1 MSGRRQALGRSG
13 NWSVD
18 RLVRLACSPDPDEP
32 PTRPRRV
39 ALAPRAAVVAGTL
52 LMVLAAVLA
61 VRTALGAPA
70 AEEGAP
76 GGAEASGSGESLP
89 QAPATAP
96 ATQVQ
101 GEPPTDPRAT
111 TGSGAAGQ
119 PGQAD
124 SSQDVG
130 QVVVHVTGAVASP
143 GVVVL
148 DQGARVA
155 DAIEAAGGVTQEAD
169 ADQLNL
175 ARVLSDGEQVRVP
188 REGEVLT
195 GQEAEA
201 GQAGEQQPGQS
212 ASGASQDGPGQEATG
227 LVNINTASAL
237 ELEELPGIGPALAQ
251 RIVEHREANG
261 PFGSVDELTEV
272 SGIGQAKLEAL
283 REMAV
288 V

>member
-1 MSGRRQALGRSG
+1 M
-13 NWSVD
+13 
-18 RLVRLACSPDPDEP
+18 RLACAPDPEEP
-32 PTRPRRV
+32 PTRPRRAV
-39 ALAPRAAVVAGTL
+39 LAPRAAVVAGTL
-52 LMVLAAVLA
+52 LMVLAALLA
-61 VRTALGAPA
+61 LRTVLGAPA
-70 AEEGAP
+70 VGEDVPRAAGTSGA
-76 GGAEASGSGESLP
+76 GESST

-96 ATQVQ
+96 ATLPQ
-101 GEPPTDPRAT
+101 GVPPSDPRAT
-111 TGSGAAGQ
+111 SSTGASTQ
-119 PGQAD
+119 PGQAG
-124 SSQDVG
+124 SSQATG

-148 DQGARVA
+148 GQGARVA
-155 DAIEAAGGVTQEAD
+155 DAIEAAGGATQEAD
-169 ADQLNL
+169 TDQLNL

-195 GQEAEA
+195 DQEAGA
-201 GQAGEQQPGQS
+201 GQVGEQPGQS
-212 ASGASQDGPGQEATG
+212 ASGAAHDGQGQEASG

-237 ELEELPGIGPALAQ
+237 ELEGLPGIGPALAQ

-283 REMAV
+283 REVAV

>member
-1 MSGRRQALGRSG
+1 M
-13 NWSVD
+13 D
-18 RLVRLACSPDPDEP
+18 RLVRLACSPDPEEP
-32 PTRPRRV
+32 PTRPRRA

-52 LMVLAAVLA
+52 LMVLAAVL
-61 VRTALGAPA
+61 VLRTVLGAPEA
-70 AEEGAP
+70 GEEAP
-76 GGAEASGSGESLP
+76 GAARALGTREPSSP

-96 ATQVQ
+96 ATLPQ
-101 GEPPTDPRAT
+101 GAPPTDPRAT
-111 TGSGAAGQ
+111 SSTGASAQ
-119 PGQAD
+119 PGQAG
-124 SSQDVG
+124 SSQATG

-148 DQGARVA
+148 GQGARVA

-195 GQEAEA
+195 DQEAGAGQVGEQSGQSGSGAAQDGHGQEV
-201 GQAGEQQPGQS
+201 S
-212 ASGASQDGPGQEATG
+212 G

-283 REMAV
+283 REVAV